1 MEKKETQILID
12 GDCDLVYSSF
22 YILGLRQLFGKRNVK
37 FGKIEG
43 RPSAPRTF
51 CFLVFC
57 DDRQPRKINISLN
70 DSYQVNGDVYD
81 WCDVY
86 GSVNANYSK
95 TPERFHEK
103 MVSLCP
109 SFGVRCW
116 NFPET
121 VIHAVSGASYRSYT
135 LKKYL
140 GRHKRM
146 LKRPVYGDYLVPAKG
161 GVDSNYVFF
170 LSTLWY
176 NDEWNKND
184 EGVNAR
190 RANFIRACKELE
202 GVRFEGGLVSQGSG
216 RSSEPLFSDCLH
228 GGIPMAEW
236 MEKTKRS
243 ALVFNTPAFWDC
255 HGWKLGEYLAMGKCI
270 VSTALSN
277 DLPAPLRHG
286 ENIHFVENDKESM
299 KEAVDYIL
307 KHPDYREKL
316 EKGAR
321 TYWDQYG
328 SPVASLKLLGLDK

>member
-1 MEKKETQILID
+1 MAGKEKRIIID
-12 GDCDLVYSSF
+12 NRCDLVYSSF
-22 YILGLRQLFGKRNVK
+22 YIQGLCNLFGKQNVK
-37 FGKIEG
+37 FARIEG
-43 RPSAPRTF
+43 KPDVAWDFS
-51 CFLVFC
+51 FLFRC
-57 DDRQPRKINISLN
+57 NDKEDQRITISLADDYN
-70 DSYQVNGDVYD
+70 VNGDLYD

-86 GSVNANYSK
+86 GSVNANFSK
-95 TPERFHEK
+95 TPERYHEK
-103 MVSLCP
+103 LTALCP

-116 NFPET
+116 NLPQT
-121 VIHAVSGASYRSYT
+121 VLHAVSGLAGTTSFR
-135 LKKYL
+135 KYL
-140 GRHKRM
+140 GKHKRM
-146 LKRPVYGDYLVPAKG
+146 LKRPLYEDYITLPRT
-161 GVDSNYVFF
+161 GVDRNYVFF
-170 LSTLWY
+170 LSTLWQS
-176 NDEWNKND
+176 DEWNRND

-190 RANFIRACKELE
+190 RANFIRACRNVH
-202 GVRFEGGLVSQGSG
+202 GMRFEGGLVSYGTDGS
-216 RSSEPLFSDCLH
+216 PKTLFADCLH
-228 GGIPMAEW
+228 GPIPMMEW